1 MVAKNKE
8 NGYHELFELMVDK
21 GASDLHLWVPSPPV
35 LRIDGVLTPL
45 SEFVPATP
53 EYVETVFDEIT
64 TPEQKNTFLEELE
77 LDFAYSIPGLARLR
91 VNALKQRGTI
101 SLAFRLVPYE
111 VPSIDELGLPE
122 ICKRLV
128 LKPRGLILVT
138 GPTGCG
144 KSTTLAAMINHL
156 NENDSRTIITIEDP
170 IEYLHSNKKCL
181 IAQRDLGNDT
191 KSFANALVHA
201 LRHDPDVLIV
211 GEMRDVATMS
221 TAITAAETGHL
232 VLGTL
237 HTVDAVQSINRIVD
251 MFPHAEQQQIITQ
264 LSQVI
269 EAILSQIL
277 LPRIGGGRIAAFEVM
292 IANSVIRRLIREQ
305 RVFELPRNME
315 FSTEEEG
322 MHTLGQE
329 LADLVRN
336 GIVSREDAMM
346 KSSDPVKLNQ
356 LLPFEN
362 EAQSLQTQNGAPA
375 AAAPYC

>member
-45 SEFVPATP
+45 SEFAPVTP
-53 EYVETVFDEIT
+53 EYVEMVLDQIA
-64 TPEQKNTFLEELE
+64 TPGQKNTFLEQLE

-91 VNALKQRGTI
+91 VNALRQRGTI

-111 VPSIDELGLPE
+111 VPSIDELELPQ

-156 NENDSRTIITIEDP
+156 NENDARTIITIEDP

-181 IAQRDLGNDT
+181 IAQRDIGDDT
-191 KSFANALVHA
+191 RSFANALVHA
-201 LRHDPDVLIV
+201 LRHDPDVIV
-211 GEMRDVATMS
+211 IGEMRDVATMS

-237 HTVDAVQSINRIVD
+237 HTVDAAQSINRIVD

-269 EAILSQIL
+269 EAILSQTL

-292 IANSVIRRLIREQ
+292 IANSAIRKLIREQ

-315 FSTEEEG
+315 LSTEEEG

-329 LADLVRN
+329 LANLVRN

-356 LLPFEN
+356 LLPSEN
-362 EAQSLQTQNGAPA
+362 ETQSFQVQSGATALHNQT
-375 AAAPYC
+375 

>member
-1 MVAKNKE
+1 
-8 NGYHELFELMVDK
+8 
-21 GASDLHLWVPSPPV
+21 
-35 LRIDGVLTPL
+35 
-45 SEFVPATP
+45 
-53 EYVETVFDEIT
+53 
-64 TPEQKNTFLEELE
+64 
-77 LDFAYSIPGLARLR
+77 
-91 VNALKQRGTI
+91 
-101 SLAFRLVPYE
+101 LV
-111 VPSIDELGLPE
+111 I
-122 ICKRLV
+122 
-128 LKPRGLILVT
+128 
-138 GPTGCG
+138 
-144 KSTTLAAMINHL
+144 
-156 NENDSRTIITIEDP
+156 
-170 IEYLHSNKKCL
+170 
-181 IAQRDLGNDT
+181 
-191 KSFANALVHA
+191 
-201 LRHDPDVLIV
+201 
-211 GEMRDVATMS
+211 GEMRDVDTMR

-237 HTVDAVQSINRIVD
+237 HTVDATQSINRIVD

-292 IANSVIRRLIREQ
+292 IANSVIRKLIREQ

-356 LLPFEN
+356 LLPSEN
-362 EAQSLQTQNGAPA
+362 ETPSFQVQSGAPA
-375 AAAPYC
+375 LQNQT

>member
-1 MVAKNKE
+1 MAARNNK

-35 LRIDGVLTPL
+35 LRINGVLTPL
-45 SEFVPATP
+45 NELPPVTP
-53 EYVETVFDEIT
+53 QYVETVFQHIA
-64 TPEQKNTFLEELE
+64 TPEQKSTFLQELE
-77 LDFAYSIPGLARLR
+77 LDFAYSIPDLARLR
-91 VNALKQRGTI
+91 VSALRQRGTI
-101 SLAFRLVPYE
+101 SLAFRLVPFE
-111 VPSIDELGLPE
+111 APSIDDLGLPQ
-122 ICKRLV
+122 ICKKLV

-144 KSTTLAAMINHL
+144 KSTTLATMINHL
-156 NENDSRTIITIEDP
+156 NETDARTVITIEDP
-170 IEYLHSNKKCL
+170 IEYLHANKKCL
-181 IAQRDLGNDT
+181 IAQRDLGDDT

-201 LRHDPDVLIV
+201 LRHDPDVIV
-211 GEMRDVATMS
+211 IGEMRDVETMS

-237 HTVDAVQSINRIVD
+237 HTVDTVQAIHRIVD
-251 MFPHAEQQQIITQ
+251 MFPYAQQRQILIQ

-269 EAILSQIL
+269 EAILSQTL

-292 IANSVIRRLIREQ
+292 ITNSAIRKMIREE

-315 FSTEEEG
+315 FSTKEEG
-322 MHTLGQE
+322 MYTLDQA

-346 KSSDPVKLNQ
+346 KSSNPAKLNQ
-356 LLPFEN
+356 LLPSQN
-362 EAQSLQTQNGAPA
+362 EASSFQTLDKAKTLQNRV
-375 AAAPYC
+375 

>member
-181 IAQRDLGNDT
+181 IAQRDLGDDT
-191 KSFANALVHA
+191 RSFANALVHA

-269 EAILSQIL
+269 EAILSQTL

-292 IANSVIRRLIREQ
+292 IANSAIRKLIREQ

-315 FSTEEEG
+315 LSTEEEG

-362 EAQSLQTQNGAPA
+362 EAQSLQTENGAPA
-375 AAAPYC
+375 LQNRT